1 MAGRFFRPTILAGA
15 VLAAAIGSGQPV
27 QNAGSR
33 TDPARAEKAFT
44 AGQAA
49 AKEKRW
55 NDAIEETS
63 ELQLIVKTTRFR
75 AQAAMAHVKAL
86 HPFEVPE
93 LIVVGVSDGAEAYLS
108 WIERETT
115 PA

>member
-1 MAGRFFRPTILAGA
+1 MQHDAALLLCTVPDEATARSIARGLVEAR
-15 VLAAAIGSGQPV
+15 LAACVSIVPGVTSIY
-27 QNAGSR
+27 
-33 TDPARAEKAFT
+33 
-44 AGQAA
+44 
-49 AKEKRW
+49 RW
-55 NDAIEETS
+55 NDAIEEST

-75 AQAAMAHVKAL
+75 AAAAMAHVQTL

-93 LIVVGVSDGAEAYLS
+93 LIVLGVSDGAEAYLS